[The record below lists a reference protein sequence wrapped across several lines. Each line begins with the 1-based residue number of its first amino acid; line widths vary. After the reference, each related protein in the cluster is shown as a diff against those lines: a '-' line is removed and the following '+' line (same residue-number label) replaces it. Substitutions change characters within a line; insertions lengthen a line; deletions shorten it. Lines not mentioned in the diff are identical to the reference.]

1 MSARMFGTEVRFDA
15 PWVLALLLV
24 VLLALAVELRRELGR
39 PGGLLFSSLGL
50 LPRAR
55 GSWRVRLRWLLV
67 PMRVVAATA
76 LILALAAPSVV
87 HASFDVPA
95 EGIDLVIVLDTSS
108 SMTTPDFGGQSRIE
122 AVKKVV
128 HEFLGGLTNDRA
140 GVVIFSGEALVLSPL
155 TLDYAAAQR
164 LVEPVQAGRPLR
176 DGTAIGTGL
185 ATGLNV
191 LRDSTARG
199 KVAVLLTDGQN
210 NAGDIQP
217 MDAAQMAKLIG
228 VRLYTIG
235 AVPAGRPGPRAA
247 PDVDELVMRQMSELT
262 GGQYYRASDE
272 TALRE
277 VYREIQTL
285 EKARVGTRAFI
296 STEDAAMPFAAAGAA
311 LLVLELMLATTVFR
325 RVP

>member
-1 MSARMFGTEVRFDA
+1 MSVRIFGTEVRFDT

-24 VLLALAVELRRELGR
+24 VLIALALELRREVGR

-67 PMRVVAATA
+67 PMRVLAATA

-95 EGIDLVIVLDTSS
+95 EGIDIVILIDTSS
-108 SMTTPDFGGQSRIE
+108 SMTTPDLGGQARIE
-122 AVKKVV
+122 VAKKVV
-128 HEFLGGLTNDRA
+128 HDFLGGLKNDRA
-140 GVVIFSGEALVLSPL
+140 GVVIFSAEALVLSPL

-210 NAGDIQP
+210 NAGEIQP
-217 MDAAQMAKLIG
+217 MDGAQMAKLLG

-235 AVPAGRPGPRAA
+235 AVSERNRGE
-247 PDVDELVMRQMSELT
+247 VDEQVMRRMSDLT
-262 GGQYYRASDE
+262 GGLYFRASDE
-272 TALRE
+272 TALRD
-277 VYREIQTL
+277 VYREIATL

-296 STEDAAMPFAAAGAA
+296 STEDAAMPFAAAGAVL
-311 LLVLELMLATTVFR
+311 LLVELMLATTVFR
-325 RVP
+325 RAP